1 MVYALLQGF
10 LTAMRQEIARANKYA
25 LDVAALT
32 NEVTRMGQEEVS
44 RVPTEGKHLTLCGN
58 AVKINVIRVVGYLQ

>member
-1 MVYALLQGF
+1 
-10 LTAMRQEIARANKYA
+10 MRQEIARANKYA

-44 RVPTEGKHLTLCGN
+44 RVPNEGKQQIFFDN
-58 AVKINVIRVVGYLQ
+58 AVVTM